1 MYMRLLTSGY
11 LRNNAILFEHF
22 LENGMTMEHFC
33 QTEVEPIDRDSDQVN
48 RDIEIS
54 NLCIDSNYRLD

>member
-48 RDIEIS
+48 Q
-54 NLCIDSNYRLD
+54 